1 MLGKGTE
8 IFRLQNACA
17 GVIEVF
23 CGCVGLVTTSELQVE
38 GEVLVKV
45 DCFIDFIIV
54 LFQIEVLMH
63 FIVKA

>member
-23 CGCVGLVTTSELQVE
+23 CGCVGLVTTSKLQVE